1 MAKSLHMQIRDAA
14 MAAIGTMTNVQRGRA
29 WPFAEQ
35 DASLVKVYLDQSNM
49 TQLTNSGM
57 PNDWSTRLRL
67 EFHARGDDAA
77 DGEAKADALMVQGHQ
92 LLMVDPSLGG
102 LTMDLQPVGLAW
114 VTDEANTSIGIVH
127 LVLEA
132 QHRTPSAS
140 LAAP

>member
-1 MAKSLHMQIRDAA
+1 MEIRDAA
-14 MAAIGTMTNVQRGRA
+14 IAAIAGMANVQRGRV

-49 TQLTNSGM
+49 TPITISGR
-57 PNDWSTRLRL
+57 PNDWSTRLRM
-67 EFHARGDDAA
+67 EFHARGDDVA
-77 DGEAKADALMVQGHQ
+77 DGESKADALMVQGIQ
-92 LLMVDPSLGG
+92 LLMIDPSLGG
-102 LTMDLQPVGLAW
+102 LTMNLEPVVLAW
-114 VTDEANTSIGIVH
+114 ARDEADSSIGVVH